1 MGAVKEYAFSHH
13 ECPICGRCY
22 LPWET
27 GTVNYCGRPECK
39 EEQDQLF
46 EEMADNNCKENT
58 DGTRSSNGK
67 VD

>member
-27 GTVNYCGRPECK
+27 GTVNFCGRPEC
-39 EEQDQLF
+39 EDEANQLF
-46 EEMADNNCKENT
+46 EEIADKQQEGDQDGQSDERNN
-58 DGTRSSNGK
+58 
-67 VD
+67 